1 LRAPP
6 GPPDNELVARV
17 LARDDRHAFAVLV
30 RRHQASVREL
40 LRRLTAGDQALAD
53 DLAQETF
60 LRAYHAL
67 GSFRGEAKLSSW
79 LLRIAHRIFLSDAR
93 AAAARRVEAL
103 DDPRDPPEPADVVA
117 RHDLAGALRLLSA
130 EERAALALT
139 YAEDLSH
146 EEAAAILDWP
156 LGTLKTR
163 ILHAKEKL
171 RARLLPEVP

>member
-6 GPPDNELVARV
+6 GPPDHELVARV
-17 LARDDRHAFAVLV
+17 LARDDRHAFATLV
-30 RRHQASVREL
+30 RRHQASVRGL
-40 LRRLTAGDQALAD
+40 LRRLTAGDHALAD

-60 LRAYHAL
+60 LRAYRAL
-67 GSFRGEAKLSSW
+67 GAFRGEAELSSW
-79 LLRIAHRIFLSDAR
+79 LLRIAHRAFLSDAR
-93 AAAARRVEAL
+93 AAAARRAEAA
-103 DDPRDPPEPADVVA
+103 DEPPEPADVVA
-117 RHDLAGALRLLSA
+117 RYDLSSALLLLSA

-163 ILHAKEKL
+163 IHHAKQKL
-171 RARLLPEVP
+171 RARLRQEAR